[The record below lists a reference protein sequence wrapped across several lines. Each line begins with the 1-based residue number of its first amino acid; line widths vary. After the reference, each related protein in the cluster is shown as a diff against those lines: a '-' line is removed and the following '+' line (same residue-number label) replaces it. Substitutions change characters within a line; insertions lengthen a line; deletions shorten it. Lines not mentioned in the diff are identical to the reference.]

1 MHIIIIIF
9 INIPLI
15 SLLNL
20 IDIKMENLTE
30 TQVQEFKNSFQIFDK
45 DLDGVISINE
55 LGLAMRAMGHNPT
68 EIELQ
73 EMIEEVDA
81 DKDGAIN
88 FEEFVTMMLKTITDV
103 EIEEKT
109 IEAFKVFDR
118 DGSGVIRASELRSIM
133 IKLGDPID
141 EDEADDLIKL
151 AAQED
156 GLIDYM
162 KFVKS
167 IFTHP

>member
-1 MHIIIIIF
+1 
-9 INIPLI
+9 
-15 SLLNL
+15 
-20 IDIKMENLTE
+20 MENLTPAQLE
-30 TQVQEFKNSFQIFDK
+30 EFKNSFQIFDK
-45 DLDGVISINE
+45 DMDGVITMKE
-55 LGLAMRAMGHNPT
+55 LGTAMRAMGHNPT
-68 EIELQ
+68 QIELQ
-73 EMIEEVDA
+73 EMIEEVDT

-88 FEEFVTMMLKTITDV
+88 FEEFVKMMLKTITDV

-118 DGSGVIRASELRSIM
+118 DGSGVIRASELKNIM

-141 EDEADDLIKL
+141 EDEAEDLIML
-151 AAQED
+151 ATQED

-167 IFTHP
+167 IFSRS